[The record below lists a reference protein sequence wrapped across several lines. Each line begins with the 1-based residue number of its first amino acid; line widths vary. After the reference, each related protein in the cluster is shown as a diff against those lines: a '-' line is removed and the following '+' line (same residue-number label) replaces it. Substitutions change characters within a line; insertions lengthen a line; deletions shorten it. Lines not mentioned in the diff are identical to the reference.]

1 MISIPRQH
9 LAAGALVAVF
19 GCALFLRFH
28 ERMPAKH
35 EVESVA
41 QKALFG
47 QDFMARERL
56 KQWAELGLPVA
67 QRELGLVY
75 AALPNRQ
82 TKAIVSMTKAAE
94 AGDVAAQFFLAEAY
108 YKGRLQLE
116 RDFPLALRWY
126 HAAAKQNHGGASLML
141 ARMTKAGEACVP
153 DPVIAAQWLV
163 AASKQGNE
171 QAMFL
176 LSNAYASGDGL
187 PRDEALAQHWLHRS
201 AEAEYPIALQ
211 ALALQLEQLPEHGE
225 ENRVK
230 ARHIVKENSDERL
243 MNWKRYQ

>member
-9 LAAGALVAVF
+9 LVAVALVAVF
-19 GCALFLRFH
+19 GCALFLRFQ
-28 ERMPAKH
+28 ERMPANH

-94 AGDVAAQFFLAEAY
+94 AGDVEAQFFLAEAY

-116 RDFPLALRWY
+116 KDFPLALRWY

-153 DPVIAAQWLV
+153 DPVIAAQWLL

-201 AEAEYPIALQ
+201 AEADYPIALQ
-211 ALALQLEQLPEHGE
+211 SLALQLEQSPEHGE

-230 ARHIVKENSDERL
+230 ARHIVKEISDERL